1 MTEHTPQEPNPNDD
15 KVKVGLS
22 RPMVDDDLDEN
33 TVTRGMPKGSQ
44 DSPWNEADIA
54 SFITHPGLGRVLC
67 IGSDIAS
74 AVEVQLQDAQ
84 YQVGHLKGYMPVE
97 TLVHATTTFL
107 PDVIYLALDEPFFQ
121 SLEALDALASD
132 ARTQSIPL
140 LALVNEHAPASLIE
154 EAYSRTGCDFFRVSH
169 TRVELLARTHLL
181 VRLTR
186 STNRSNR
193 QENRPNS
200 DMTAANDPTTGRIDL
215 RDPVSGLFSTEYFF
229 HRMPTEIARARRYR
243 RVLSILA
250 IRCPEA
256 KYSASSAIQLATT
269 LNQHIRESDICSRVE
284 PDLFVCLLPE
294 VSSDGIDS
302 LENRIRSSLSR
313 LGLNCGFGRAGLD
326 GHHRSGSPQDLLER
340 ARKNASATF
349 GG

>member
-1 MTEHTPQEPNPNDD
+1 MTEHTPQELKPDDD
-15 KVKVGLS
+15 KVKVGLP
-22 RPMVDDDLDEN
+22 RPMVDDELNEN
-33 TVTRGMPKGSQ
+33 PVEPGLTTSSQ
-44 DSPWNEADIA
+44 DSPWQEADIA

-67 IGSDIAS
+67 IGSEVAT
-74 AVEVQLQDAQ
+74 AVETQLQDAQ
-84 YQVGHLKGYMPVE
+84 YQVGHLGGDMHLE
-97 TLVHATTTFL
+97 NLVHAATTFL
-107 PDVIYLALDEPFFQ
+107 PDVIYLALDEPHFQ
-121 SLEALDALASD
+121 SLDALDALASD

-140 LALVNEHAPASLIE
+140 LALVSEQAPASLIE
-154 EAYSRTGCDFFRVSH
+154 EAYSRTGCDFFRVSQ

-186 STNRSNR
+186 STNRSSR
-193 QENRPNS
+193 QDSHSNS
-200 DMTAANDPTTGRIDL
+200 EMTAANDPTTGRIDL
-215 RDPVSGLFSTEYFF
+215 RDPASGLFSAEYFF

-243 RVLSILA
+243 RALSVLA

-269 LNQHIRESDICSRVE
+269 LNQHVRESDICSRVE

-302 LENRIRSSLSR
+302 LENRISASLSR
-313 LGLNCGFGRAGLD
+313 LGLACGFGRAGLD
-326 GHHRSGSPQDLLER
+326 GHHRGGSPQDLLER
-340 ARKNASATF
+340 ARKNASAKF